1 MERIWAPWRL
11 EFVEAAANPDAL
23 ACVFCEAP
31 ARGDDEAALIVR
43 RGASCYAILNL
54 YPYTNGHL
62 LIAPYRHVA
71 QPGDL
76 TAEERAELW
85 QLLDEGLAALDAV
98 MAPHA
103 ANAGLNLGR
112 AAGQGIEG
120 HLHLHVVPRWSGD
133 TNFMPVLADTRVIP
147 QALAET
153 CRLLRAAW
161 VPSGA

>member
-11 EFVEAAANPDAL
+11 AFVEAAAGGGPL

-31 ARGDDEAALIVR
+31 ERGDDVAALIVR
-43 RGASCYAILNL
+43 RGATCYALLNL

-62 LIAPYRHVA
+62 MVAPYRHVA
-71 QPGDL
+71 QPGEL
-76 TAEERAELW
+76 TDEERAELW
-85 QLLDEGLAALDAV
+85 ALLDEGLAALDAT

-103 ANAGLNLGR
+103 ANVGLNLGR

-120 HLHLHVVPRWSGD
+120 HLHLHVVPRWHGD

-147 QALAET
+147 QALDDT
-153 CRLLRAAW
+153 CRVLRDAW
-161 VPSGA
+161 VPSAP